1 MTQQRIDS
9 IFQGDYGVR
18 CAAIIGNDDDRLR
31 WSTSSAIWCRKPAT
45 HATVGNPDLGVN
57 PLNVIHYYCA
67 EHAYQHHAGDP
78 AVMVIPQRAQQEQPA

>member
-57 PLNVIHYYCA
+57 PLNVIHSPPTA
-67 EHAYQHHAGDP
+67 AGGP
-78 AVMVIPQRAQQEQPA
+78 RPGAARQPRGT